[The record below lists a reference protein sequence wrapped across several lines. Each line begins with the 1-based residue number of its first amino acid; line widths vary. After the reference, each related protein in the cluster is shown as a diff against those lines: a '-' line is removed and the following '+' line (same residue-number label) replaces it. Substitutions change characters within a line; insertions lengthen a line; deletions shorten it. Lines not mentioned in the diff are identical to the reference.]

1 MKGRCSGRSRDRPW
15 STSWFAARSGGSPM
29 TSPFAVPCDEHVRP
43 GVLLPR
49 RKDVRSASLSP
60 TFWVATRERTAGGLG
75 PDTDW
80 IRNLRAHRH
89 CRFARRV
96 RQTLL
101 KSPAGLR
108 AWVAPL
114 ILFLKPRFCA
124 GDRRFQTEYAA
135 RANGMRRRSFIVLL
149 ESPSNPLLSEAGER
163 PRGLRELPHERP
175 RRNVT
180 SSTAR
185 RFQRSDN
192 KRSQGGTCTES
203 RRSWTAGQGG
213 ACAATQV
220 LVALPRQ
227 MG

>member
-1 MKGRCSGRSRDRPW
+1 MRRACATGITFTPPKGRAECLLVPDVLGRYKGAHGRWP
-15 STSWFAARSGGSPM
+15 RSGY
-29 TSPFAVPCDEHVRP
+29 
-43 GVLLPR
+43 
-49 RKDVRSASLSP
+49 
-60 TFWVATRERTAGGLG
+60 
-75 PDTDW
+75 DW

-149 ESPSNPLLSEAGER
+149 DSPSKPLLSEAAER
-163 PRGLRELPHERP
+163 PGDLRELPHERP

-192 KRSQGGTCTES
+192 KRSQGCTCTES

-213 ACAATQV
+213 ACAATRV